1 MNRAKEALASLPW
14 ADSNNVQ
21 ADIQKKELRFGVA
34 DMTKFDEQQL
44 KDAFKK
50 KNFETVEVLSKPKT

>member
-14 ADSNNVQ
+14 ADAKSAQ

-34 DMTKFDEQQL
+34 DMAKFDEQQL

-50 KNFETVEVLSKPKT
+50 KNFDTVEVLSKPKT

>member
-1 MNRAKEALASLPW
+1 VEI
-14 ADSNNVQ
+14 
-21 ADIQKKELRFGVA
+21 DITSHQVRFGVA

-50 KNFETVEVLSKPKT
+50 KNFETIEVLSKAKS